1 MIKYILLNIA
11 LLNIALLIWPSAA
24 DIKRFK
30 EKLVNFT
37 DKKAI
42 LFDLDGTLIDSAPDL
57 ALAINHMLT
66 EIGREQISTDIIRSW
81 VGNGASILVQRGLSG
96 QSEIDAD
103 LDPELLEKSLA
114 IFLDFYAK
122 NVCIDT
128 ATYPNVRSTL
138 KILKA
143 KGYRLVIVTN
153 KPYDFIQPILDGLE
167 LNGLFELLIGGDSL
181 AKRKP
186 DPLPLH
192 HACQQL
198 GVTVDQCV
206 MVGDSKNDILAA
218 NAANMQSIGLSYGYN
233 YGEDI
238 NEHGPDISFDDF
250 ANIIALFSDVNQYDL
265 ID

>member
-1 MIKYILLNIA
+1 MK
-11 LLNIALLIWPSAA
+11 
-24 DIKRFK
+24 
-30 EKLVNFT
+30 FT
-37 DKKAI
+37 GKKAV

-66 EIGREQISTDIIRSW
+66 SIGREEISPTIIRSW

-96 QSEIDAD
+96 QTDIDEN

-122 NVCIDT
+122 NLCVDT
-128 ATYPNVRSTL
+128 VTYPHVRASL

-143 KGYRLVIVTN
+143 KGYQLAIVTN
-153 KPYDFIQPILDGLE
+153 KPYDFIQPILDGLA
-167 LNGLFELLIGGDSL
+167 LNGLFELLVGGDTL
-181 AKRKP
+181 EKRKP

-192 HACQQL
+192 YACEKL
-198 GVTVDQCV
+198 GVTVEQCV
-206 MVGDSKNDILAA
+206 MVGDSKNDVLAA

-238 NEHGPDISFDDF
+238 NEHNPDVSFDDF
-250 ANIIALFSDVNQYDL
+250 ADIIATLSDINEYEL
-265 ID
+265 SE